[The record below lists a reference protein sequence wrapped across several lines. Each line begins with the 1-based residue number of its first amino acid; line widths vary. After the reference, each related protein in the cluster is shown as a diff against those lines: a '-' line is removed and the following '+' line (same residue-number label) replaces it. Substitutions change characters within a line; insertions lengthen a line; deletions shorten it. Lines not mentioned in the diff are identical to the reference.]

1 MNLVI
6 DIGNS
11 SVKLYLFENNSILFN
26 EIFKEDELLDKLQ
39 FIDQKHDVSNVICS
53 SVTNN
58 YEKDLHNI
66 FKKSIIYDLSDENLK
81 FPFKNN
87 YQSKNTLGQ
96 DRLSLISS
104 VVNDYSNQNS
114 LIIDIGTCI
123 TYDFVDLNNVYHGG
137 AISLGIAARY
147 QCFNDYTSNL
157 PLIEFKEIDKLV
169 GANTNDSLHIGV
181 SNGIIGE
188 IKEYIRSL
196 KTKYRDLNVII
207 TGGDFSF
214 LLNKIKNAIFAD
226 RDFLAYGLNYI
237 IKYNEAYKK

>member
-1 MNLVI
+1 M
-6 DIGNS
+6 
-11 SVKLYLFENNSILFN
+11 Y
-26 EIFKEDELLDKLQ
+26 
-39 FIDQKHDVSNVICS
+39 H
-53 SVTNN
+53 
-58 YEKDLHNI
+58 
-66 FKKSIIYDLSDENLK
+66 LK
-81 FPFKNN
+81 INN